1 MLGAWNSALRQQ
13 QCDSHTTP
21 RVTGPLGGPERQP
34 CPAGKRS
41 PPPPNQVAAEAS
53 GESAPPPGNRVCSPP
68 PVGLEQ
74 ISDICVLR
82 VLEGEETGWGGAEK
96 LIKGVMA
103 ETAVIW

>member
-1 MLGAWNSALRQQ
+1 MSLG
-13 QCDSHTTP
+13 H
-21 RVTGPLGGPERQP
+21 LGGQNANRVQQGRG
-34 CPAGKRS
+34 A
-41 PPPPNQVAAEAS
+41 PPPNQVAAEAR
-53 GESAPPPGNRVCSPP
+53 GEAAPPPGNRVCSPP